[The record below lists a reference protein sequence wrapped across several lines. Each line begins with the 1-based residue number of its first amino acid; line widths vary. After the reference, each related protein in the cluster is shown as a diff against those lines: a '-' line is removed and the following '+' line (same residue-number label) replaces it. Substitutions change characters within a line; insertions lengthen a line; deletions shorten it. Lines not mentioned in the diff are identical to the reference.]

1 MSEGEGEVSVRLGF
15 GWSVGCSALVS
26 PPQSTPF
33 PSLQTA
39 VSFQRPL
46 VDKIDPR
53 RHVAGHRK
61 GGDGCSNLS
70 DSYKDRQPFVADL
83 KHPNFPGVQVR
94 CARAA

>member
-1 MSEGEGEVSVRLGF
+1 
-15 GWSVGCSALVS
+15 
-26 PPQSTPF
+26 
-33 PSLQTA
+33 
-39 VSFQRPL
+39 

-94 CARAA
+94 IV